1 MPKKS
6 TTSKRA
12 NTFKRSNKRPQWQLP
27 LLAVLVAAAVGF
39 GIFVVFFSK
48 AGTAVGPHMYMAA
61 SNNTTD
67 PTFTQFDY
75 GVFGD
80 KYVAG
85 DWNKD
90 GKDTLGAYRSSNSTF
105 YLTNNNSSAGV
116 PGFGFGNSGD
126 IPIAGDWNGDGTTT
140 VGVYRPT
147 TGKFYLRNS
156 NSTDQ
161 AGVKADVETLMLGNL
176 SSTTPDKV
184 PIACDWNGDG
194 ITDLGLFRT
203 STAEWETFASY
214 GQQAGAPWIG
224 YVATF
229 VYGNPGDK
237 PVCGDWDSNKTATP
251 GVYRDSNSTFY
262 LKNTNDGAAG
272 WPQRF
277 GQVGFLP
284 LVGRWIGTA
293 QTLIGAYSLG
303 TDATTT
309 TPTTPTTA
317 PGSGSTA
324 TPATIDGD
332 ANTCATKT
340 LRKGNTGTCIN
351 VLHQLLALRGSQ
363 YQVDY
368 TEVANRTFGDS
379 TVAKVRAFQT
389 DRRIGVDGV
398 VGPQSWGQ
406 LKIATAT
413 SGSNTGAPGQQ
424 ASGIPAGCPGS
435 AAAGPP
441 APGACD
447 SYISSCT
454 EKNLQTAYYES
465 LAGQM
470 AGARDT
476 VKDAVYYIYARN
488 YNFKYD
494 WFEGFKDNVTR
505 NIFNTRDQNSIV
517 KAACARKDVY
527 GTLTAIAARKRFA
540 QAAIDIIYRRA
551 QEVCVPLL
559 NLPKAVSLLKNKE
572 WYYE

>member
-6 TTSKRA
+6 STSKRT
-12 NTFKRSNKRPQWQLP
+12 NSFKGSKKRPQWQLP
-27 LLAVLVAAAVGF
+27 LLAVLVAAAVSF

-67 PTFTQFDY
+67 ATFTQFDF
-75 GVFGD
+75 GIFGD

-90 GKDTLGAYRSSNSTF
+90 GKDTLGAYRKSNATF
-105 YLTNNNSSAGV
+105 YLTNSNSSAGV
-116 PGFGFGNSGD
+116 AGFQYGDFGD
-126 IPIAGDWNGDGTTT
+126 IPLAGDWNGDGTTT

-147 TGKFYLRNS
+147 TGRFYLRNS
-156 NSTDQ
+156 NTT
-161 AGVKADVETLMLGNL
+161 GKADVETLMLGNL

-214 GQQAGAPWIG
+214 GQQAGAPWVG

-262 LKNTNDGAAG
+262 LKNTNDAAPG
-272 WPQRF
+272 YPQRF
-277 GQVGFLP
+277 GQIGFLP
-284 LVGRWIGTA
+284 LVGRWTGTA

-317 PGSGSTA
+317 PGGGSTA

-332 ANTCATKT
+332 ATTCAAKT
-340 LRKGNTGTCIN
+340 LRQGSKGTCIA
-351 VLHQLLALRGSQ
+351 VLQDYLALRGRP
-363 YQVDY
+363 
-368 TEVANRTFGDS
+368 VAETDRSSSTFGQS
-379 TVAKVRAFQT
+379 TFDKVKEFQYS
-389 DRRIGVDGV
+389 RSISVDGI
-398 VGPQSWGQ
+398 VGSQTWGQ
-406 LKIATAT
+406 LKTAT
-413 SGSNTGAPGQQ
+413 TAGAAGPAGPQGP
-424 ASGIPAGCPGS
+424 GIPAGCPGS
-435 AAAGPP
+435 AVAGPP

-454 EKNLQTAYYES
+454 EKNLQTAYYET
-465 LAGQM
+465 LTGKI
-470 AGARDT
+470 AGARRSVMDT
-476 VKDAVYYIYARN
+476 VEYIYSKN
-488 YNFKYD
+488 INFKYD
-494 WFEGFKDNVTR
+494 WYEGFQNNTSN
-505 NIFNTRDQNSIV
+505 NIFNARDQNRIV
-517 KAACARKDVY
+517 KAACARQDAY

-559 NLPKAVSLLKNKE
+559 DLPKAVSLLKNKE

>member
-6 TTSKRA
+6 TTSKRT
-12 NTFKRSNKRPQWQLP
+12 NSFKGSKKRPQWQLP

-48 AGTAVGPHMYMAA
+48 AGTVGPHMYMAA

-67 PTFTQFDY
+67 ATFTQFDF
-75 GVFGD
+75 GIFGD

-90 GKDTLGAYRSSNSTF
+90 GKDTLGVYRASDASF

-116 PGFGFGNSGD
+116 PGFRYGDFGD

-156 NSTDQ
+156 NTT
-161 AGVKADVETLMLGNL
+161 GKADVETLMLGNL

-272 WPQRF
+272 YPQRF
-277 GQVGFLP
+277 GQPGFLP
-284 LVGRWIGTA
+284 LVGRWTGTA

-303 TDATTT
+303 GATIPNPTN
-309 TPTTPTTA
+309 TTPTTA
-317 PGSGSTA
+317 PEGGTVPNA
-324 TPATIDGD
+324 TGACVGD
-332 ANTCATKT
+332 LSRDIKQ
-340 LRKGNTGTCIN
+340 LQRCIN
-351 VLHQLLALRGSQ
+351 SKGGNL
-363 YQVDY
+363 D
-368 TEVANRTFGDS
+368 
-379 TVAKVRAFQT
+379 
-389 DRRIGVDGV
+389 VDGII
-398 VGPQSWGQ
+398 GPQTRDACKAKLGAYCPTNVAGWSAG
-406 LKIATAT
+406 AN
-413 SGSNTGAPGQQ
+413 SGSNTGAAG
-424 ASGIPAGCPGS
+424 PAGPQAVTAEQCNSDRKAWAKVISNFIILEKSSLALLERRLTYRPSSLTPVQRIYVQEAINDTNRAIGNATEEYNKLNTRDCTNYLYKYVNNS
-435 AAAGPP
+435 LWTYIATRA
-441 APGACD
+441 D
-447 SYISSCT
+447 SKADT
-454 EKNLQTAYYES
+454 QTAYRDLSDIYQEG
-465 LAGQM
+465 LRFIRNANGFI
-470 AGARDT
+470 ARGN
-476 VKDAVYYIYARN
+476 R
-488 YNFKYD
+488 
-494 WFEGFKDNVTR
+494 
-505 NIFNTRDQNSIV
+505 
-517 KAACARKDVY
+517 
-527 GTLTAIAARKRFA
+527 
-540 QAAIDIIYRRA
+540 
-551 QEVCVPLL
+551 
-559 NLPKAVSLLKNKE
+559 
-572 WYYE
+572 